1 VTDMTAGD
9 PFLTHRE
16 AAERL
21 HVSVRTVGRLMN
33 KGALS
38 FMRQC
43 QQRKPYAGQV
53 DYIASAIRAGRTG
66 SIREIGA
73 EWTAAQQKASAA

>member
-1 VTDMTAGD
+1 MTDSAAGD

-21 HVSVRTVGRLMN
+21 HVSVRTIGRLMN
-33 KGALS
+33 KGALG
-38 FMRQC
+38 FMRSC
-43 QQRKPYAGQV
+43 EQRRPYAGQV
-53 DYIASAIRAGRTG
+53 DYIAAAIDAGRTG

-73 EWTAAQQKASAA
+73 EWTASRQQRQVA